1 MIRGKSFSLG
11 LAAMAVVFGVVAVSP
26 VLAHK
31 GAQGVVKQRMKEMG
45 RMEKRLRLL
54 KMMVQGKAP
63 FNAKAVRER
72 AATLHRHAQR
82 IPELFPPG
90 THKHPS
96 EASPAI
102 WQHFDDFRQRA
113 EQLDKA
119 AIVLGKATKQTL
131 PHALRQVQAACKG
144 CHERYRIERKD

>member
-1 MIRGKSFSLG
+1 MRKFTLIPLI
-11 LAAMAVVFGVVAVSP
+11 LIAAFAISGWIVTSP
-26 VLAHK
+26 VMAHK
-31 GAQGVVKQRMKEMG
+31 GAQGVVKKRMKEMG
-45 RMEKRLRLL
+45 RMEKQLRLL

-82 IPELFPPG
+82 IPALFPAG
-90 THKHPS
+90 THKPPS

-113 EQLDKA
+113 AQLDKA
-119 AIVLGKATKQTL
+119 AAVLGKATKHTL
-131 PHALRQVQAACKG
+131 PDALRQVQAACKG
-144 CHERYRIERKD
+144 CHERYRIERD